1 MCPPP
6 QAVDLIDLLTNQAID
21 LQGPLVDLLPGQRID
36 IVYHGAGKD
45 ASITLVPV
53 RNNNNDDDDGV
64 GEEAVLASEQGKPAA
79 LTSGGEGGGVLGEQE
94 GPSDGAVVQG
104 VVNATAGAGAG
115 VGAGAGGAAAGM
127 SSAAAGVQRTV
138 LIPRGGVVPQAALHA
153 QVEFASVAQAGPRG
167 PVDVVSVVSGS
178 GATAPATAGQQTI
191 LVRNGQAVSLLS
203 KGNVLV
209 QPEART
215 LNAGDETG
223 DASTASADR
232 PQSASSSHHQVAFG
246 NGVQS
251 QAVLQQSASGS
262 LHQVTFGDGVQSQ
275 AVLQQ
280 SASSSNLQGA
290 FGDGVQSQ
298 AVLQQSAAVSHQV
311 VLSDGFGHTQTLLL
325 PPDFLKQ
332 EMVLIESED
341 GQQNVIDLSNVQIV
355 HADNPDVR
363 FVDDADDDNGDA
375 GRSGGPEHR
384 FHILQSAGVEGD
396 VMQVFQTHVETA
408 EVCESSRSGG
418 GGVSVGVKGGLVPDA
433 GCAADPDPDPGPA
446 AEVGESEVS
455 VYMCSTCSR
464 QFDSLV
470 LAEEHVLVD
479 HSVLDAPLAPALP
492 SDCGDGGDHVAMDTE
507 GGEGRVSVQP
517 AMPEDSEAAGC

>member
-6 QAVDLIDLLTNQAID
+6 QAVDLIDLLTNQAIN

-36 IVYHGAGKD
+36 IVYRGAGKD

-53 RNNNNDDDDGV
+53 QNNNNDDDGV
-64 GEEAVLASEQGKPAA
+64 GEAVLASEKGKPAA
-79 LTSGGEGGGVLGEQE
+79 LTSGGGGEGGGVLCEQE

-115 VGAGAGGAAAGM
+115 AGGAAAGT

-138 LIPRGGVVPQAALHA
+138 LIPRGGVGPQAALHA
-153 QVEFASVAQAGPRG
+153 QVEFAGVAQVGPRG
-167 PVDVVSVVSGS
+167 PVDVVS
-178 GATAPATAGQQTI
+178 APATAGQQTI

-203 KGNVLV
+203 KGDVLV

-223 DASTASADR
+223 DASSASADQ
-232 PQSASSSHHQVAFG
+232 PQSASGSHHQVAFG
-246 NGVQS
+246 DGVQS

-262 LHQVTFGDGVQSQ
+262 LHQVAFGDGVQSQ

-280 SASSSNLQGA
+280 SASGSHLQVA
-290 FGDGVQSQ
+290 FGDGVQSQTVLQQRASGSHHQVAFGDGVQPQ

-363 FVDDADDDNGDA
+363 FVDDAVDDNSDA
-375 GRSGGPEHR
+375 VRSGSPEQR

-418 GGVSVGVKGGLVPDA
+418 GGVSVGVKSGLVPDA
-433 GCAADPDPDPGPA
+433 GCAADPDPGPA
-446 AEVGESEVS
+446 AEVGGEWRCPSTCAARAAGS
-455 VYMCSTCSR
+455 STAWCWRKSTCS
-464 QFDSLV
+464 STTPCWTP
-470 LAEEHVLVD
+470 
-479 HSVLDAPLAPALP
+479 PLTLH
-492 SDCGDGGDHVAMDTE
+492 CRRTV
-507 GGEGRVSVQP
+507 V
-517 AMPEDSEAAGC
+517 AAGTTLPWTRRAVKAA

>member
-6 QAVDLIDLLTNQAID
+6 QAVDLIDLLTNQAIN

-36 IVYHGAGKD
+36 IVYRGAGKD

-53 RNNNNDDDDGV
+53 QNNINDDNDDDG
-64 GEEAVLASEQGKPAA
+64 EAVLASEQGKPAA
-79 LTSGGEGGGVLGEQE
+79 LTSGGGGGEGGGVLGEQE

-104 VVNATAGAGAG
+104 VVNATAGAG
-115 VGAGAGGAAAGM
+115 GAAAGM
-127 SSAAAGVQRTV
+127 SGAAAAGVQQTV

-153 QVEFASVAQAGPRG
+153 QVEFAGVAQAGPRG

-178 GATAPATAGQQTI
+178 GATAPAPATAGQQTI

-203 KGNVLV
+203 KGDVLV

-215 LNAGDETG
+215 LNAGDVTG
-223 DASTASADR
+223 DASSASADR
-232 PQSASSSHHQVAFG
+232 PQSASGSHHQMA
-246 NGVQS
+246 
-251 QAVLQQSASGS
+251 
-262 LHQVTFGDGVQSQ
+262 FGDGVQSQ

-280 SASSSNLQGA
+280 SASGSHYQVT

-325 PPDFLKQ
+325 PADFLKQ
-332 EMVLIESED
+332 EVVLIESED

-363 FVDDADDDNGDA
+363 FVGDDDDNGDA

-408 EVCESSRSGG
+408 EVCESSSSSNSCGG
-418 GGVSVGVKGGLVPDA
+418 GSVGVKGGLVPDA
-433 GCAADPDPDPGPA
+433 GCAADPGPDPGPA

-455 VYMCSTCSR
+455 VYMCSTCSQ

-470 LAEEHVLVD
+470 LAEQHVLVD
-479 HSVLDAPLAPALP
+479 HSVLDAPLAPPLP
-492 SDCGDGGDHVAMDTE
+492 SDGGGGGDHVALDTE